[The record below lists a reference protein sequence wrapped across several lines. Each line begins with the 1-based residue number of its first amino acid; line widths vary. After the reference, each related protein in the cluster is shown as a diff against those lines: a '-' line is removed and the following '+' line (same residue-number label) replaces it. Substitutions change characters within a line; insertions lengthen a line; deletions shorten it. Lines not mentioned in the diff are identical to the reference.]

1 MRLKRSMRQ
10 LLVIVILI
18 TASIAFASFV
28 QAKESLT
35 IERIFSD
42 PRLEGI
48 KPTSIKWAPDS
59 SHFAFLWNS
68 EGSKTLSLWIY
79 DMRSLALR
87 KILADADLEKEEI
100 AVPEEQAKREETM
113 RKPKSGIN
121 DFLWSPDSAM
131 ILIPYHADIFLY
143 DIRSAETKRLT
154 KTEKAELDPAFC
166 GSSERITFARDN
178 DLWIMNVQTG
188 QTMQLTSTGS
198 ETLVNGLSNYIA
210 LEELMR
216 YSAYGCSDDGGAIAY
231 IQSDNAPIRK
241 LVIPNYL
248 PRFVEYDTQERPV
261 AGDKNGVERI
271 GIISSNGG
279 ETAWINIP
287 LQDYYIASF
296 KWHGKD
302 IFLRILERSTRVLHL
317 YLYDTVSGSLDEILR
332 EEDAAWVNIHN
343 NFLIPIRGK
352 RDFLWTSERDGFNHL
367 YLFDSERK
375 ELKQLTEGKWE
386 ITDLEGI
393 TDDGKIFFVSTAVE
407 PEQRHLFSFD
417 LKEKTIGKMT
427 AQDGWHEVSMSPD
440 FKFYMDI
447 FSDVAHPPRLFLS
460 NAAQQAKAVKILD
473 TASADLKDYTTPDV
487 EYMKLASR
495 DGTNIHAS
503 IMKPSDFDWKKKYPS
518 IVHVHG
524 GGYAQAIEKQWGGI
538 TMLSHRYLAEELK
551 YIVIDIDYRGSLGYG
566 RKFRTDVHLHLG
578 GKDLDDV
585 EDVVGYV
592 KKMSYIDADRMG
604 IWGWS
609 YGGFLTNMA
618 MLKIPEL
625 FRAGA
630 AVAPVNDWRNYD
642 THYTEERLSTPQQA
656 PEAYAVSSPITF
668 AKNLKNH
675 LLMIHGMQD
684 DNVHFQDT
692 VQLVQKLIE
701 NGKDFDLMVYPEG
714 KHGIS
719 GDANRIHLF
728 KKIAEHF
735 ERFLKE

>member
-1 MRLKRSMRQ
+1 MRVKRSMRQ
-10 LLVIVILI
+10 LLVIVVLI
-18 TASIAFASFV
+18 TGSLAFASTV
-28 QAKESLT
+28 HAKDSLT

-48 KPTSIKWAPDS
+48 EPRSIKWAPDS
-59 SHFAFLWNS
+59 SHFAFLWND
-68 EGSKTLSLWIY
+68 EGSKTLSLWLY
-79 DMRSLALR
+79 DMKSHTVRE
-87 KILADADLEKEEI
+87 ILTDADFELEEI
-100 AVPEEQAKREETM
+100 SVPAEQVKREETM

-121 DFLWSPDSAM
+121 DFLWSPDSAK
-131 ILIPYHADIFLY
+131 ILIPYHAEIFLY
-143 DIRSAETKRLT
+143 DIHSAEAKRLT
-154 KTEKAELDPAFC
+154 KTDKAELDPTFC
-166 GSSERITFARDN
+166 GSSERVTFVRDS
-178 DLWIMNVQTG
+178 DLWIMDVGTEQT
-188 QTMQLTSTGS
+188 TQLTSTGS
-198 ETLVNGLSNYIA
+198 ATLVNGLSNYIA

-216 YSAYGCSDDGGAIAY
+216 YSAYACSDDGQSIAY

-261 AGDKNGVERI
+261 AGDTNGVERV

-296 KWHGKD
+296 KWHGRG
-302 IFLRILERSTRVLHL
+302 IFLRILERSTKVLHL
-317 YLYDTVSGSLDEILR
+317 YLYDTVSGAL
-332 EEDAAWVNIHN
+332 EELLEEKDDAWINIHN
-343 NFLIPIRGK
+343 NFLIPLQGK
-352 RDFLWTSERDGFNHL
+352 KDFLWTSERDGFNHL
-367 YLFDSERK
+367 YIFDSGRK

-386 ITDLEGI
+386 ITELEGI
-393 TDDGKIFFVSTAVE
+393 ADDGKIFFVSTAVE
-407 PEQRHLFSFD
+407 PGQRHLFSLD
-417 LKEKTIGKMT
+417 LKEKKMEKVS
-427 AQDGWHEVSMSPD
+427 AQDGWHEVNVSPD
-440 FKFYMDI
+440 FKFYTDI
-447 FSDVAHPPRLFLS
+447 FSDTKHPAQLFLIS
-460 NAAQQAKAVKILD
+460 TAQQAKKEKILD
-473 TASADLKDYTTPDV
+473 TASPDLKAYTIPDI
-487 EYMKLASR
+487 EYLKLASR
-495 DGTNIHAS
+495 DGEDIHLS
-503 IMKPSDFDWKKKYPS
+503 IMKPSDFDREKKYPC

-524 GGYAQAIEKQWGGI
+524 GGYAQSIEKLWGGI
-538 TMLSHRYLAEELK
+538 VQLFHRYLAEELK
-551 YIVIDIDYRGSLGYG
+551 YIVIDIDYRGSSGYG
-566 RKFRTDVHLHLG
+566 RKFRTDVHLNLG

-585 EDVVGYV
+585 EDVVRHM
-592 KKMSYIDADRMG
+592 KKVPYIDAERMG

-656 PEAYAVSSPITF
+656 PEAYAVSSPITY

-675 LLMIHGMQD
+675 LLVIHGMQD

-692 VQLVQKLIE
+692 VQLIQKFIE
-701 NGKDFDLMVYPEG
+701 NGKDFDLMIYPEG

-719 GDANRIHLF
+719 GDVNRTHLF
-728 KKIAEHF
+728 KKIAAHF